1 MNCFSI
7 SVALSL
13 SSHVNSF
20 RQLKLSLR
28 QLLESDIIEEIVI
41 RAKFTAFARVQCM
54 VDCGVMSIFLR
65 HLNARNEYIEESFL
79 LAAEK
84 RAEHRVKEKHVY
96 WKKVQSINCEQYSDN

>member
-7 SVALSL
+7 SVALGL

-28 QLLESDIIEEIVI
+28 LLESDIIEKIVI
-41 RAKFTAFARVQCM
+41 RAKFTTFACVQCM

-65 HLNARNEYIEESFL
+65 HLNARNEYLEESFL

-96 WKKVQSINCEQYSDN
+96 WKKVQSINWEQYSDN

>member
-7 SVALSL
+7 SVELSL

-20 RQLKLSLR
+20 LSLR

-96 WKKVQSINCEQYSDN
+96 WKKVQSINWEQYSDN